1 LKAERQHQKWI
12 IAELDKDIDFHKES
26 IKLFGKL
33 MAEYIFTKNSGTRK
47 QLNEII
53 AFHQQ
58 EIARTKDEI
67 RFSERVIEKTKAQI
81 ETPDGQKY

>member
-1 LKAERQHQKWI
+1 
-12 IAELDKDIDFHKES
+12 
-26 IKLFGKL
+26 